1 MQMELGDGIPPWP
14 SLRRR
19 DSECA
24 DLCNN
29 LATCM
34 YRKSD
39 PKVASFAEGTAVLS
53 EIWAEDP
60 RRPAI
65 LQNSG
70 TTLKAAAHFLS
81 DNALSVTVVLFV
93 TPDPGGGFTTLEVS
107 NCLSEV

>member
-1 MQMELGDGIPPWP
+1 
-14 SLRRR
+14 
-19 DSECA
+19 
-24 DLCNN
+24 
-29 LATCM
+29 M

-81 DNALSVTVVLFV
+81 DNALSVVVLFV
-93 TPDPGGGFTTLEVS
+93 TPDPGGGRGFTIPEVS